1 MISYLYTSRERNI
14 HLKPSANT
22 NYAVVWRRTTL
33 AYRNKQLYTFRWWG
47 STTILTCAAECKK
60 RCFNLFIFFILMK
73 HVSWGLRDFFYVC
86 LETYICEVLSPSWL
100 ADLSLALFT
109 DWLILF
115 KFFTALGMK
124 LWRLKEKKNKISIS
138 SLNVQSTCRK
148 WNHR

>member
-22 NYAVVWRRTTL
+22 YYAVVWRRTTL

-73 HVSWGLRDFFYVC
+73 HVSWGLRDFFMSVWKRISVKYW
-86 LETYICEVLSPSWL
+86 VLP
-100 ADLSLALFT
+100 
-109 DWLILF
+109 DWLIWAWPCSPIGW
-115 KFFTALGMK
+115 FFL
-124 LWRLKEKKNKISIS
+124 SS
-138 SLNVQSTCRK
+138 SLHYGWSSEGWKKKRIK
-148 WNHR
+148 